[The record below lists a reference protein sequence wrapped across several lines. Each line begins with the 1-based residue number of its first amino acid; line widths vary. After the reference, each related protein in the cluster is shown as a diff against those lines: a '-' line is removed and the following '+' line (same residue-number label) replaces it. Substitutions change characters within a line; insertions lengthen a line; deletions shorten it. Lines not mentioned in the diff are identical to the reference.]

1 MISKISTDP
10 TYDAYY
16 EMPENIHENEEIDSD
31 EFDPGEYVLDLK
43 NTKDS
48 KKVEISNPEERKP
61 GHKPT
66 IPGVYDD
73 LYDYDTSPETSV
85 ANPNKSVLK
94 EKYACSKRMK
104 IFTGSV
110 IGICAIGAI
119 AVGVIFSIQG
129 RLTFLT
135 YDSELKNGHNLH
147 VVGHPILISNFFNR
161 L

>member
-1 MISKISTDP
+1 MISKISTDT

-43 NTKDS
+43 KTKDS

-66 IPGVYDD
+66 IPGVYDEI
-73 LYDYDTSPETSV
+73 YDYDTSLETSV
-85 ANPNKSVLK
+85 ADPNKSVLK
-94 EKYACSKRMK
+94 EKYGCSKQMK
-104 IFTGSV
+104 IFAGSV

-119 AVGVIFSIQG
+119 AAGVIFSIQG
-129 RLTFLT
+129 RFTFLT
-135 YDSELKNGHNLH
+135 YDLELIKW
-147 VVGHPILISNFFNR
+147 
-161 L
+161 